1 MATKDGA
8 AKRIKTPE
16 EKIDGLR
23 RQIKSVGIAAEDEDP
38 WMVADLYAMRELI
51 EERTIATVAALR
63 AKGYTW
69 DAIAFNFEITS
80 STIIKRW
87 GKQVAA
93 INAAKQ

>member
-16 EKIDGLR
+16 EKISGLT
-23 RQIKSVGIAAEDEDP
+23 RQINSVARAAEDEDP

-51 EERTIATVAALR
+51 ELRTIETVAALR

-80 STIIKRW
+80 STAIKRW